1 MKTFFK
7 IDNENKKSAMIINLG
22 HLSIIHETNP
32 KNYALLFTI

>member
-7 IDNENKKSAMIINLG
+7 TNYKNRKSAMIINLG

-32 KNYALLFTI
+32 KNYALLFTL